1 DTLPHTIALFG
12 GLGLDGDKDGFA
24 NANNDRDLLHTAA
37 TILKKQGTSEE
48 RIKIMLWE
56 YYRRAK
62 TVDLIT
68 EYAQI
73 YKHYGRI
80 N

>member
-1 DTLPHTIALFG
+1 MVTTLSPQIALFG

-62 TVDLIT
+62 QLI
-68 EYAQI
+68 
-73 YKHYGRI
+73 
-80 N
+80 